1 VRAALTI
8 SAVAHTLFWG
18 LNVLHIPGPLANK
31 AEVPIAVEIVS
42 ADEMEERSKAEAT
55 QSADASNEKAERPSL
70 PAERADQTPKREDQ
84 TPQPQPTQAPQP
96 QPTQAPRADRTG
108 SGSAPQ
114 LAQAQWTPQPGLP
127 GGSWM
132 ESALGPAPMPTS
144 AFDST
149 EIAANLSQDEIATFK
164 AHLKK
169 CWNPPADLASAGD
182 LHVVLRVAFNPNGA
196 LRMEPTMLA
205 ASASADGPALMKT
218 ALRALQQCQPYAFLP
233 GAKYREW
240 KVLDLSF
247 SPAGLTTV
255 PML

>member
-1 VRAALTI
+1 MRAALTI

-42 ADEMEERSKAEAT
+42 ADEMDARSKAEAT

-70 PAERADQTPKREDQ
+70 PAKREDQTPKREDQ
-84 TPQPQPTQAPQP
+84 TPQAAPTQE
-96 QPTQAPRADRTG
+96 PRADRTG

-132 ESALGPAPMPTS
+132 ESALGPAPLPTS

-169 CWNPPADLASAGD
+169 CWNPPADLANAGD

-196 LRMEPTMLA
+196 LRTEPTMLA

-218 ALRALQQCQPYAFLP
+218 ALRALRQCQPYAFLP

-247 SPAGLTTV
+247 SPSGLTTV

>member
-1 VRAALTI
+1 VRAAFAI

-18 LNVLHIPGPLANK
+18 LNVLHTPGPLANK

-42 ADEMEERSKAEAT
+42 ADEMDAKSKAEST
-55 QSADASNEKAERPSL
+55 RSAASNEKAEHPPL
-70 PAERADQTPKREDQ
+70 PAKHED
-84 TPQPQPTQAPQP
+84 QAPQP
-96 QPTQAPRADRTG
+96 QPTQDMRADRTG

-114 LAQAQWTPQPGLP
+114 LAQAQWTPQAGLP

-132 ESALGPAPMPTS
+132 ESALGPAPLPTS

-149 EIAANLSQDEIATFK
+149 EIAANLSRDEIATFK

-169 CWNPPADLASAGD
+169 CWNPPADLANAGD

-196 LRMEPTMLA
+196 LRTEPTMLA

-218 ALRALQQCQPYAFLP
+218 ALRALRQCQPYAFLP

-247 SPAGLTTV
+247 SPSGLTTV